1 MPELIAPAAAR
12 LRLPTHS
19 LQTHILN
26 LEEAVSETAIP
37 KKIFPT
43 ASHALPNEQEPAL
56 DASTAPRPTQQTN
69 TSLSPPTKQ
78 PPYPFASPAPAAPPF
93 SPVAPGRPLRRS
105 SFLRRGRPSAQD
117 SSFHHQSPFR
127 TRGTPFHHHPIQRIS
142 AARLWNPTNSTPRTP
157 TSSDGTARRRRAPS
171 SPPPP
176 PVPLTV
182 TPAPAEEPTKAAAGE
197 HPLLPGP
204 EQRQP
209 RPSLSNRISLHL
221 ERSAGAEQRISL
233 PPSVRAT
240 PSPSPV
246 EDCHPGP
253 SFLRQQ
259 PPSQRLFSVSE
270 YRKTRSRGQSISSR
284 LRVPFGL
291 SFDHPTSKHHREDSK
306 GKGKG
311 KAVMVPPPLPTQPD
325 NNGGGADRY
334 SRDLERGPDVMA
346 NNPRLSTASRIS
358 GIGSAISS
366 DSSIMGDPDEQPDN
380 GEEWGPQHPCYPH
393 LNPHV
398 PVDSPEYTTTRIIR
412 IRRDWLLEGDL
423 APTFS
428 NLYPDI
434 LDPAGVSEQEF
445 RRVIEKL
452 NSELVPAFS
461 AYNWRNILDGVLG
474 LATGWLWDDFGFTGV
489 KSRLKGLERW
499 IEEWNREMEK
509 TVRADHPGDE
519 GGGVI
524 PPKIMPLRKT
534 GYMSLDIQIPDP
546 EIAPASP
553 TMSGDSGEAEGQP
566 QVPDLTVPPP
576 VLTA

>member
-1 MPELIAPAAAR
+1 MR
-12 LRLPTHS
+12 
-19 LQTHILN
+19 
-26 LEEAVSETAIP
+26 
-37 KKIFPT
+37 
-43 ASHALPNEQEPAL
+43 
-56 DASTAPRPTQQTN
+56 
-69 TSLSPPTKQ
+69 Q
-78 PPYPFASPAPAAPPF
+78 PPPD
-93 SPVAPGRPLRRS
+93 
-105 SFLRRGRPSAQD
+105 RPSTQTR
-117 SSFHHQSPFR
+117 SPFQ
-127 TRGTPFHHHPIQRIS
+127 TRGTPFHRPLQRTS
-142 AARLWNPTNSTPRTP
+142 PARLWNPTNSTPRTP

-182 TPAPAEEPTKAAAGE
+182 TPITAEEPSRAAAGE
-197 HPLLPGP
+197 HPLLQSP
-204 EQRQP
+204 EQRP
-209 RPSLSNRISLHL
+209 RQSISNRISLHL
-221 ERSAGAEQRISL
+221 ERNAGAEQRISL

-240 PSPSPV
+240 PSPSPI
-246 EDCHPGP
+246 EACHPGP

-259 PPSQRLFSVSE
+259 PPSQHLFSVSE
-270 YRKTRSRGQSISSR
+270 FRKTRSRGQSISSR

-291 SFDHPTSKHHREDSK
+291 SFDQSTAKHQRGDSK

-311 KAVMVPPPLPTQPD
+311 KEVMAPPPLPSQPD
-325 NNGGGADRY
+325 NNVGAGDRY
-334 SRDLERGPDVMA
+334 SRDLERGPDVA
-346 NNPRLSTASRIS
+346 NPRLSMASRMS
-358 GIGSAISS
+358 GIGSEMSS

-398 PVDSPEYTTTRIIR
+398 PIDSPEYTTTRVIR

-474 LATGWLWDDFGFTGV
+474 LATGWLWDDFGLTGV
-489 KSRLKGLERW
+489 KSRLKRLEKW
-499 IEEWNREMEK
+499 IEEWNKEMEK

-519 GGGVI
+519 GGNVI
-524 PPKIMPLRKT
+524 PPKIVPLRRT

-553 TMSGDSGEAEGQP
+553 TMSGASGGEGDGQP

-576 VLTA
+576 ALTA